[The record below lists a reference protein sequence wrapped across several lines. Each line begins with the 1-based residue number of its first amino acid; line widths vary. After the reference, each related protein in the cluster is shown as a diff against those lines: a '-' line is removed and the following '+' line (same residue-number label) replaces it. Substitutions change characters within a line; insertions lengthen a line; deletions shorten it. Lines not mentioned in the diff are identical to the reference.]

1 MFYKVKA
8 GKKVRC
14 EVSDLIK
21 IYRVVE
27 SLMELVKNLKEKDLS
42 DPIIRE
48 IYEGIKKNV
57 DIICKISQM
66 IEKGIDMSGPKDS
79 EFYVRP

>member
-1 MFYKVKA
+1 
-8 GKKVRC
+8 
-14 EVSDLIK
+14 
-21 IYRVVE
+21 
-27 SLMELVKNLKEKDLS
+27 MELVKNLKEKDLS